1 MLQASALQKG
11 QMCDDS
17 KQGDGLS
24 SVSVKKHGKV
34 LLGGNTRGV
43 RHTLCP
49 CGTSDLDDRQ
59 GKGQKAVSN
68 L

>member
-1 MLQASALQKG
+1 
-11 QMCDDS
+11 MCDDS
-17 KQGDGLS
+17 KQSDELS
-24 SVSVKKHGKV
+24 SVSMKKRGEV

-49 CGTSDLDDRQ
+49 CDTSDLDDRQ

>member
-11 QMCDDS
+11 QMCDDC

-24 SVSVKKHGKV
+24 SVSMKKRGKV

-49 CGTSDLDDRQ
+49 WDTSDLGDKQ

-68 L
+68 I